1 VSEPAKSAGGDD
13 ARASWG
19 FPAFAREFPREPA
32 LDALVAAF
40 AAGDYAAVRAGAPEL
55 ASTTA
60 DADVKRAALLL
71 RARIEPDRT
80 ARVFFGLAAG
90 LLVFLT
96 VWWVAHDGP
105 EHRAPPP
112 PPPAIEFVK

>member
-1 VSEPAKSAGGDD
+1 VSEAAKSTADD

-19 FPAFAREFPREPA
+19 FPAFAREFPQDPA

-55 ASTTA
+55 AAATA

-96 VWWVAHDGP
+96 VWWITHDGP
-105 EHRAPPP
+105 EHRPPPP
-112 PPPAIEFVK
+112 PPPAVEFVK